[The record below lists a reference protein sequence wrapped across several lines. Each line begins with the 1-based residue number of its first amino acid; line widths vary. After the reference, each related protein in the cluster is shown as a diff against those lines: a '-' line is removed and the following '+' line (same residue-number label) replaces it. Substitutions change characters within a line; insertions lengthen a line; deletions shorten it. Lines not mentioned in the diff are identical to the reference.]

1 MVANNFDIW
10 QKVLGFLKDIN
21 IMEMVILIYFL
32 VSRITW
38 RSILFYEIW
47 STLQCR
53 VVTNHKSSN
62 YSTSNNNMHKPLD

>member
-32 VSRITW
+32 VSRILLEKLKV
-38 RSILFYEIW
+38 I
-47 STLQCR
+47 
-53 VVTNHKSSN
+53 
-62 YSTSNNNMHKPLD
+62 

>member
-32 VSRITW
+32 VARILLEKLKV
-38 RSILFYEIW
+38 I
-47 STLQCR
+47 
-53 VVTNHKSSN
+53 
-62 YSTSNNNMHKPLD
+62 